1 MGSTPLTRFRMY
13 APFLAVIGIQALLVA
28 VAPSTAPTAGDPA
41 AFEAGQQP
49 GDERDG
55 AQPGEPAGAGAPQA
69 TDSSPDV
76 DGDETTGSGGG
87 QVPDDGAEP
96 TGDQAGGDGVTQA
109 DADEEQV
116 DAQAQEAEG
125 DTSHCT
131 EDGWQHDVITS
142 APECRP
148 VFTGSNPGATARGV
162 TEDEIRIVWFQ
173 DDLNPVIAEILS
185 QVNLEDGFT
194 DMQAYTEAAEDYLNE
209 YYETYGREIDLIF
222 FHAEECPN
230 TPPDPVGC
238 RAEVRRM
245 IEIHDPFMM
254 IYAQVANPVVH
265 EEAAR
270 NGVIALGGWHRAN
283 EFFEGQRPFRW
294 DVNMD
299 GTKTGDYVGEYYC
312 KKLAGNEATH
322 GGSPIHPTFGV
333 GDPPRRLGILT
344 PESEQNVLASRHI
357 QALVQ
362 ECSGEDST
370 LITYETDVERAQEQ
384 AAAITARLISD
395 QVTTVLCMCDPI
407 APVFLTANFSGQ
419 QYFPEHLV
427 GGVSFIDVDEVA
439 RLYDPQQW
447 QHAFGVSHVTEP
459 VPPED
464 TANERIWEAS
474 GRDGD
479 SPMNSGL
486 MSLYYPLAGSMI
498 HNAGPEL
505 NAQNVE
511 RGMFDAPDRGGW
523 DKTGDP
529 TRALVSFSE
538 GDWTALTD
546 VREVFWDSSRPS
558 DGDGE
563 SGSYAPLYD
572 GQRFI
577 RGELPD
583 SFDVPEP

>member
-13 APFLAVIGIQALLVA
+13 APFLAVIGVQALLVA

-41 AFEAGQQP
+41 AFEGAGDHGSPSGAPTGQAAP
-49 GDERDG
+49 GDAATGGASAPDVGAGSGTDDGGASSGGADG
-55 AQPGEPAGAGAPQA
+55 APSTAEGQ
-69 TDSSPDV
+69 
-76 DGDETTGSGGG
+76 GGG
-87 QVPDDGAEP
+87 QA
-96 TGDQAGGDGVTQA
+96 AGGEESGQA
-109 DADEEQV
+109 DAQA
-116 DAQAQEAEG
+116 AQAEG
-125 DTSHCT
+125 STDHCT
-131 EDGWQHDVITS
+131 EDGWQHGFTTG

-148 VFTGSNPGATARGV
+148 VFTGQNPGATAPGV

-185 QVNLEDGFT
+185 QVNLEDGFA
-194 DMQAYTEAAEDYLNE
+194 DMQAYTEAAEDFLNE
-209 YYETYGREIDLIF
+209 YYETYGREINLIF

-254 IYAQVANPVVH
+254 LYAQVANPVVH

-270 NGVIALGGWHRAN
+270 NGVISVGGWHRAI

-312 KKLAGNEATH
+312 KKLAGNDATH

-357 QALVQ
+357 QNLVQ

-407 APVFLTANFSGQ
+407 APVFLTANFSSQ

-459 VPPED
+459 VPPEE

-498 HNAGPEL
+498 HYAGPEL
-505 NAQNVE
+505 TAQNVE
-511 RGMFDAPDRGGW
+511 RGMFEAPDRGGW
-523 DKTGDP
+523 NKTGDP

-546 VREVFWDSSRPS
+546 VREVYWDNSRPS

-577 RGELPD
+577 RGELPA